1 LRGANGPLEVEC
13 HSRQRVHELDDA
25 PGVVVSSPSGEILL
39 VAVGDLP
46 WYRNPDFRP
55 HSLHEIL
62 VGIQNSVY
70 AVTNRHHR
78 LVPDP
83 RWPMIRK

>member
-1 LRGANGPLEVEC
+1 MRGANGPLEVEC